1 MNGFRFKF
9 KLTLPHTTALLGLG
23 LLVLASSGCQPSDE
37 GRYRFS
43 GTVTY
48 RGEPVPIG
56 SIMLEPDSS
65 KGNSGPAG
73 SAAIT
78 DGKFDSSAH
87 DSGFVGGPHVVTIQ
101 GFSGENPDPDFAPHG
116 APIGG
121 GRSFIQRLD
130 LPTEDVELNF
140 EMADLVD

>member
-1 MNGFRFKF
+1 MNHLQLLRTV
-9 KLTLPHTTALLGLG
+9 TLLSLGLFVSAAG
-23 LLVLASSGCQPSDE
+23 GCQKSDD

-48 RGEPVPIG
+48 RGVPVPIG
-56 SIMLEPDSS
+56 SIMFEPDSS

-73 SAAIT
+73 SAAIN
-78 DGKFDSSAH
+78 DGKFDS
-87 DSGFVGGPHVVTIQ
+87 DLNGSGFVGGPHVVTIQ
-101 GFSGENPDPDFAPHG
+101 GFNGENPDPDFAPHG

-121 GRSFIQRLD
+121 GRSFIQQLD
-130 LPTEDVELNF
+130 LPSEDVELKF

>member
-1 MNGFRFKF
+1 MNDFQYSR
-9 KLTLPHTTALLGLG
+9 TAALLGLG
-23 LLVLASSGCQPSDE
+23 LLVLASSGCQQRDE

-48 RGEPVPIG
+48 HGAPVPIG

-87 DSGFVGGPHVVTIQ
+87 GSGFVGGPHVVTIQ
-101 GFSGENPDPDFAPHG
+101 GFNGENPDPDFAPHG